1 MDYTNLDDTLIGLL
15 KKESNDIRNKDM
27 IKLSEAKGFRK
38 VAFDIY
44 KDHYDGLWTL
54 DNIGGQDI
62 LVRSSDPKY
71 NYTTGTD
78 GWSASSDYEYKNITL
93 CYKDVPIQR
102 FSSSEFDFSEGDIS
116 IFKSALLES
125 VNEDKTFVKNILANQ
140 PKSKLEA
147 LCKTFPEIT
156 NLLK

>member
-1 MDYTNLDDTLIGLL
+1 MDYSNLDNTLISLL
-15 KKESNDIRNKDM
+15 RKESSDIRNKNT

-44 KDHYDGLWTL
+44 KDHYDGLWKL
-54 DNIGGQDI
+54 QDMDGQQL

-71 NYTTGTD
+71 SYVDGKD
-78 GWSASSDYEYKNITL
+78 GWSASSDYDHKNITL
-93 CYKDVPIQR
+93 CYKNIPIQR
-102 FSSSEFDFSEGDIS
+102 FSSEEYDFSENDIS

-125 VNEDKTFVKNILANQ
+125 VNEDRDFVRNVLSSQ

-147 LCKTFPEIT
+147 LCGTFPEIDGF
-156 NLLK
+156 LK